1 MKPGFFL
8 PTLFA
13 ALVLF
18 AAPGHC
24 ETPHLIKPIP
34 ADQAVDVSVTQGRIV
49 LMFDQNMKM
58 DSWSLMES
66 GVHPFPP
73 MLLMDEP
80 WLDPLTFEL
89 KVKALQP
96 GTTYAIQLNG
106 NKRKGFVAAQDQ
118 LPLPVT
124 TITFTTAA
132 EGVLPAD
139 KAKPAPQVQGAPPL
153 ANSQGNQDPT
163 ANGQLR
169 YRVAAIVFV
178 QWRSPLGSPA
188 EQLWPSDLQLCRLKR
203 CRGVR
208 GEGFMQ
214 RSSVE
219 SCQSR

>member
-13 ALVLF
+13 GLVLF

-96 GTTYAIQLNG
+96 GTTDLRHPAQ
-106 NKRKGFVAAQDQ
+106 RKQEKGLCCRAGSIASARHHNNVHYGRGRCVA
-118 LPLPVT
+118 
-124 TITFTTAA
+124 
-132 EGVLPAD
+132 G
-139 KAKPAPQVQGAPPL
+139 G
-153 ANSQGNQDPT
+153 
-163 ANGQLR
+163 
-169 YRVAAIVFV
+169 
-178 QWRSPLGSPA
+178 
-188 EQLWPSDLQLCRLKR
+188 
-203 CRGVR
+203 
-208 GEGFMQ
+208 
-214 RSSVE
+214 
-219 SCQSR
+219 